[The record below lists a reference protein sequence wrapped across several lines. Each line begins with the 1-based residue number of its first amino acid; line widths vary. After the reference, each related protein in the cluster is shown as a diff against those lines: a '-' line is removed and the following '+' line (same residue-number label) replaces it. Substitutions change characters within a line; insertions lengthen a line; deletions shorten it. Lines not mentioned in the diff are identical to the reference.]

1 MFICC
6 NIWCLGKFYKT
17 FLLRILQPFWILL
30 FFIGRSW
37 WPWNTSEVP
46 TSRSPCHYR
55 GDEVHHGFEPR
66 ILQERCPTTVDS
78 RKLPNSCK
86 GRFRCFKIAWVH
98 SILLL
103 APGGHPFDLSPGWD
117 RGSGRS
123 RRTLRKPTNSKLT
136 RLFQFFYCYTGAVSF
151 FAYIVQKNLSLL
163 CCSVSKNLT
172 FESMMFWCISNMFF
186 CLACSGIH
194 TKHQWFPKKIIKIF
208 QKTKS
213 VSQKNYKIYKNQKK
227 L

>member
-1 MFICC
+1 M
-6 NIWCLGKFYKT
+6 
-17 FLLRILQPFWILL
+17 
-30 FFIGRSW
+30 
-37 WPWNTSEVP
+37 
-46 TSRSPCHYR
+46 
-55 GDEVHHGFEPR
+55 HHGFEPR

-86 GRFRCFKIAWVH
+86 GRFRCFKIAWVR

-123 RRTLRKPTNSKLT
+123 RRTLRKPTNSQLT

-151 FAYIVQKNLSLL
+151 LRILSKKIFLYYVVVCQKISHSNQ
-163 CCSVSKNLT
+163 
-172 FESMMFWCISNMFF
+172 WCFDVFQTCFF

-213 VSQKNYKIYKNQKK
+213 VSQKNYKIYKNQKNFK
-227 L
+227 NEKRNKKTLKPHKIQKNYKIDKNH